1 MSRGRSGHSDA
12 METAAESLAA
22 AITQIVGA
30 AVAAALAAH
39 QCGTG
44 EPGVPP
50 ALLTYAQ
57 ASQRLGVSR
66 ATLYKL
72 LRAGDIRNVALAQQV
87 RRIPAAEL
95 DRYVSMLLSPQ
106 PPVLGEGR

>member
-1 MSRGRSGHSDA
+1 MMTRPQMPVNRTRSGHTDA
-12 METAAESLAA
+12 METAAETLAD
-22 AITQIVGA
+22 AISQLVGT

-39 QCGTG
+39 RCHTG
-44 EPGVPP
+44 EPAEPQP

-72 LRAGDIRNVALAQQV
+72 LRDGDIRNVALAPQV
-87 RRIPAAEL
+87 RRIPAVEL
-95 DRYVSMLLSPQ
+95 DRYLASQ
-106 PPVLGEGR
+106 